1 MGFDIADG
9 PEVETE
15 WYNFDA
21 LNIPGD
27 HPARDMQDTFWIS
40 HDSNDSQKNTV
51 LRTQTSNVQIRWM
64 EQYGAPLRM
73 IAPGRVYRNEDVDM
87 THDATF
93 YQVEGMMVD
102 KGISLAHLKGAIGTM
117 LSELFEKEIKIRIRP
132 GYFPFVEPGLEID
145 IWFEFID
152 KNGNERA
159 MWLEFMGAGMTHPE
173 VLKNGGIDPEVYSGF
188 AFGFGLTR
196 LAMMKYSIDDI
207 RLLSSAKK
215 DFLQQ
220 F

>member
-1 MGFDIADG
+1 M
-9 PEVETE
+9 
-15 WYNFDA
+15 
-21 LNIPGD
+21 
-27 HPARDMQDTFWIS
+27 
-40 HDSNDSQKNTV
+40 
-51 LRTQTSNVQIRWM
+51 
-64 EQYGAPLRM
+64 
-73 IAPGRVYRNEDVDM
+73 
-87 THDATF
+87 
-93 YQVEGMMVD
+93 
-102 KGISLAHLKGAIGTM
+102 
-117 LSELFEKEIKIRIRP
+117 FEKEIKIRIRP

>member
-1 MGFDIADG
+1 
-9 PEVETE
+9 
-15 WYNFDA
+15 
-21 LNIPGD
+21 
-27 HPARDMQDTFWIS
+27 
-40 HDSNDSQKNTV
+40 
-51 LRTQTSNVQIRWM
+51 M